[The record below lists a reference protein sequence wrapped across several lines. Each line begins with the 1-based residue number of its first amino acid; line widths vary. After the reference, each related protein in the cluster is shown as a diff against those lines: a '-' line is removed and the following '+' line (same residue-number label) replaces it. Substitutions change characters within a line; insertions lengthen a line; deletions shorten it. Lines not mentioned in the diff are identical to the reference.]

1 MRVTR
6 VIGEAIQE
14 IRRSFL
20 PIPRASWM
28 ALSALLIGPFLT
40 RNQYFLDL
48 MVVSLYFGAQAMA
61 FDFTSGF
68 IGIVNFGFAGFL
80 GLGAYISALM
90 SIKIGLSP
98 WLTIWLGAAGSA
110 VLGWLTGL
118 LTLRLRGIFAA
129 VMAWFLSL
137 GLFALAA
144 ALVPLTRGFLGLTV
158 PFFLHTT
165 DRRPY
170 YYILLAMTAF
180 CYFVLR
186 AITHSRVGLAFHALG
201 QNLEVARA
209 SGINPRKYYVLNF
222 ALSCFFAGLWGGFYG
237 HSVGILTPD
246 VMRTNHTVEVLALSY
261 IGGRGTLWGG
271 VVAAFLI
278 LPLFEYLKPLFEVRL
293 VIYGLMLIAVIILY
307 PDGFA
312 PLVRRWAQRK
322 GI

>member
-1 MRVTR
+1 MRITR

-20 PIPRASWM
+20 PIPRPSWM

-110 VLGWLTGL
+110 ALGWLTGL

-144 ALVPLTRGFLGLTV
+144 ALVPLTRGFLG
-158 PFFLHTT
+158 
-165 DRRPY
+165 
-170 YYILLAMTAF
+170 
-180 CYFVLR
+180 
-186 AITHSRVGLAFHALG
+186 
-201 QNLEVARA
+201 
-209 SGINPRKYYVLNF
+209 
-222 ALSCFFAGLWGGFYG
+222 
-237 HSVGILTPD
+237 
-246 VMRTNHTVEVLALSY
+246 
-261 IGGRGTLWGG
+261 
-271 VVAAFLI
+271 
-278 LPLFEYLKPLFEVRL
+278 
-293 VIYGLMLIAVIILY
+293 
-307 PDGFA
+307 
-312 PLVRRWAQRK
+312 
-322 GI
+322 